1 MTNFSAAK
9 WFDYA
14 FDLIQLRKRKTIS
27 LIIFED
33 PVYVCGIDMLFPKH
47 SLLKFSDLSRK
58 TSSLARKKMLRTVVL
73 KAKVNKRIC
82 LF

>member
-1 MTNFSAAK
+1 MTDLSAAK

-33 PVYVCGIDMLFPKH
+33 PVYVCGIDMLFPKT
-47 SLLKFSDLSRK
+47 LS
-58 TSSLARKKMLRTVVL
+58 AEVL
-73 KAKVNKRIC
+73 
-82 LF
+82 